1 MCVKIARRVANSGP
15 RQRRIQWLAPTL
27 LALMPG
33 HLDAR
38 SDFRGDRGVRGRR
51 QRLRLVEEQVLLM
64 GAAGFALGRKEL
76 VQKRLEPF
84 LQQIAL
90 HLHHPQFAAQRVAL
104 DHERVELF
112 GAEGDVLHRCL

>member
-1 MCVKIARRVANSGP
+1 MPDDFP
-15 RQRRIQWLAPTL
+15 RQRRIQRLAPTL

-38 SDFRGDRGVRGRR
+38 SVFRGDRRVRGGR
-51 QRLRLVEEQVLLM
+51 QRLCLVEEQVFLV
-64 GAAGFALGRKEL
+64 GAAGFALGGEEL

-84 LQQIAL
+84 PQQIPL
-90 HLHHPQFAAQRVAL
+90 DLHHPQFAAQRVAL

-112 GAEGDVLHRCL
+112 SGEGDVLHRCF